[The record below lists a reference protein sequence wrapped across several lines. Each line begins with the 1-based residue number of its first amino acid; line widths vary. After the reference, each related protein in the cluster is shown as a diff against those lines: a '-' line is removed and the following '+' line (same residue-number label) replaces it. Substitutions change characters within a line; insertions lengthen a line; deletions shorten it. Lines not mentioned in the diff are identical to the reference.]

1 MKVCISMKNKSF
13 KKSDIKE
20 SWILVDA
27 EHKTLGRLASSL
39 ASRLSGK
46 HKPEYTPNAD
56 LGDYI
61 VVVNAG
67 KIIVTG
73 NKLDQKKYYN
83 HSGYPGGIKS
93 KSLNEVLKS
102 SAEDAIR
109 MAVKGMLPKNKLGKK
124 MLTKLKIYKDAKHPH
139 QAQNPSIVDI

>member
-1 MKVCISMKNKSF
+1 MITRSF
-13 KKSDIKE
+13 KQSDITE

-27 EHKTLGRLASSL
+27 EDKTLGRLASSL
-39 ASRLSGK
+39 ASRLRGK
-46 HKPEYTPNAD
+46 HRPEFTPNAD

-73 NKLDQKKYYN
+73 NKLDQKKYHR

-109 MAVKGMLPKNKLGKK
+109 MAVKGMLPKNKIGKK
-124 MLTKLKIYKDAKHPH
+124 MLTKLKIYKDAEHPH

>member
-1 MKVCISMKNKSF
+1 MITRSF
-13 KKSDIKE
+13 KQSDIKE

-27 EHKTLGRLASSL
+27 EDKTLGRLASSL
-39 ASRLSGK
+39 ASRLRGK
-46 HKPEYTPNAD
+46 HRPEFTPNAD

-67 KIIVTG
+67 KISVTG
-73 NKLDQKKYYN
+73 DKLNQKKYYK

-93 KSLNEVLKS
+93 KSLEEVLKN

-124 MLTKLKIYKDAKHPH
+124 MLTKLKIYKDAEHPH

>member
-1 MKVCISMKNKSF
+1 MITRSF
-13 KKSDIKE
+13 KQSDIKE

-27 EHKTLGRLASSL
+27 EDKTLGRLASSL
-39 ASRLSGK
+39 ASRLRGK
-46 HKPEYTPNAD
+46 HRPEFTPNAD

-61 VVVNAG
+61 VVVNAS
-67 KIIVTG
+67 KISVTG
-73 NKLDQKKYYN
+73 DKLNQKKYYK

-93 KSLNEVLKS
+93 KSLDEVLKN

-109 MAVKGMLPKNKLGKK
+109 MAVKGMLPKNRLGKK
-124 MLTKLKIYKDAKHPH
+124 MLTKLKIYKDAEHPH

>member
-1 MKVCISMKNKSF
+1 MITRSF
-13 KKSDIKE
+13 KQSDIKE

-27 EHKTLGRLASSL
+27 EDKTLGRLASSL
-39 ASRLSGK
+39 ASRLRGK
-46 HKPEYTPNAD
+46 HRPEFTPNAD

-67 KIIVTG
+67 KISVTG
-73 NKLDQKKYYN
+73 DKLNQKKYYK

-93 KSLNEVLKS
+93 KSLDEVLKN
-102 SAEDAIR
+102 SAEDAVR

-124 MLTKLKIYKDAKHPH
+124 MLTKLKIYKGAEHPH

>member
-1 MKVCISMKNKSF
+1 MKTQSF

-46 HKPEYTPNAD
+46 HRPEYTPNAD

-61 VVVNAG
+61 VVVNAS

-73 NKLDQKKYYN
+73 AKLDQKKYYK

-93 KSLNEVLKS
+93 KSLNEVLKN

-109 MAVKGMLPKNKLGKK
+109 MAVKGMLPKNKIGKK
-124 MLTKLKIYKDAKHPH
+124 MLTKLKIYKDAEHPH
-139 QAQNPSIVDI
+139 QAQNPSVIDI